1 MMIRRRKLFMD
12 TIVDIQVVTGLGT
25 VAENTDEKG
34 NRLASEQDMQNQINR
49 AFHAFRQVEQACSR
63 FSLDSELMRATRQIG
78 EPVQVSP
85 SLFEPLKLAL
95 HMAEL
100 TSGIFDPT
108 VGKRLEQ
115 HGFNQHYLTH
125 QYINSPAVESA
136 TYRDIVL
143 DEVHQTITLL
153 KPLVIDL
160 GAVAKGFA
168 IDLAAHEL
176 QSFAGFMVNAG
187 GDLYAGGRDE
197 QDKPWEIGIQH
208 PTHAD
213 EVICTLELSDA
224 AICTSGGY
232 ERKSIVAADIH
243 HLLHPVT
250 GQSPKEWVSSSII
263 APYAMMA
270 DIFSTAVMLL
280 GKEEGKKLMEQANV
294 QGILITP
301 DLQLVREGVY

>member
-78 EPVQVSP
+78 EPVQVSS

-136 TYRDIVL
+136 TYRDIEL
-143 DEVHQTITLL
+143 DEVHQTMTLL

-187 GDLYAGGRDE
+187 EIYMPEAGMNKTSHGRSVYSIPHMQMRLYVRWSYLMQRSAPRVVMSGR
-197 QDKPWEIGIQH
+197 
-208 PTHAD
+208 A
-213 EVICTLELSDA
+213 
-224 AICTSGGY
+224 
-232 ERKSIVAADIH
+232 
-243 HLLHPVT
+243 
-250 GQSPKEWVSSSII
+250 
-263 APYAMMA
+263 
-270 DIFSTAVMLL
+270 
-280 GKEEGKKLMEQANV
+280 
-294 QGILITP
+294 
-301 DLQLVREGVY
+301 

>member
-1 MMIRRRKLFMD
+1 MD
-12 TIVDIQVVTGLGT
+12 TVVDIQVLAGIR
-25 VAENTDEKG
+25 TDRNDKKG
-34 NRLASEQDMQNQINR
+34 YEQKYPPASEQQLLHQMNR
-49 AFHAFRQVEQACSR
+49 AFHAFRQVEEACSR
-63 FSLDSELMRATRQIG
+63 FSPESELMRASKRIG
-78 EPVQVSP
+78 EPVQIS
-85 SLFEPLKLAL
+85 SFLFEPLRLAL
-95 HMAEL
+95 HMAQL

-108 VGKRLEQ
+108 VGKKMERY
-115 HGFNQHYLTH
+115 GFNRHYLTH
-125 QYINSPAVESA
+125 QYMNNAAVESV

-143 DEVHQTITLL
+143 DEVHRTMTLL

-176 QSFAGFMVNAG
+176 QSFAGFVVNAG
-187 GDLYAGGRDE
+187 GDVYAGGRDE
-197 QDKPWEIGIQH
+197 QGKPWKIGIQH
-208 PTHAD
+208 PTHPD
-213 EVICTLELSDA
+213 EVICTLELSDT

-232 ERKSIVAADIH
+232 ERKSRVAADIH
-243 HLLHPVT
+243 HLIHPVT
-250 GQSPKEWVSSSII
+250 GNSPKEWISSSII

-280 GKEEGKKLMEQANV
+280 DKEEGKQLMQQANV